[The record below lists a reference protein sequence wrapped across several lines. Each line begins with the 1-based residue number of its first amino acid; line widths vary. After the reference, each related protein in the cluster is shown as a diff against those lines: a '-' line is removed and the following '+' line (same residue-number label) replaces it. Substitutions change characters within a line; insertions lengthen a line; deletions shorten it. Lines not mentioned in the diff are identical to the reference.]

1 MQLILVLETT
11 AKAKT
16 DYIYIKSVFDYYY
29 ENRSVK
35 LTPIYA
41 KCKHELINQSKKIE
55 REKAL
60 YKGKSIV
67 IICADYDREGE
78 KINKDIIKYAKN
90 NNCQIVWFNRNI
102 EEVFLHR
109 TVDKDKTI
117 EAIQFSRYRNTLV
130 PKLSSIDVSNPLSKR
145 PSSNILVI
153 FDLYLN
159 RKNINIT

>member
-35 LTPIYA
+35 LSPIYA
-41 KCKHELINQSKKIE
+41 KCKHELINQDKKIE
-55 REKAL
+55 REKSL

-67 IICADYDREGE
+67 IICADFDREGE
-78 KINKDIIKYAKN
+78 KINIDIIEYATKN
-90 NNCQIVWFNRNI
+90 NYQIIWFNRNI

-109 TVDKDKTI
+109 AIDKDKAT
-117 EAIQFSRYRNTLV
+117 EAIQFSRYRNSLV
-130 PKLSSIDVSNPLSKR
+130 PKLSSIDISNPLSKH
-145 PSSNILVI
+145 PSSNMLII
-153 FDLYLN
+153 FDLYLKR
-159 RKNINIT
+159 RKT